1 MTAIDYTAIW
11 HLGDRDTRSVTV
23 KIPLRTQSEN
33 NMREHHMA
41 RARRRK
47 KQREVVH
54 LVVGT
59 ALRAEGIKPPCVVE
73 LVRIAPKR
81 LDSDNLQGAFKA
93 VRDQV
98 AAELGVDDRTDA
110 VRWVYDQSKGGVR
123 EYAIRVTI
131 RTEIR

>member
-1 MTAIDYTAIW
+1 MTAIDYTARW
-11 HLGDRDTRSVTV
+11 HLGDRDARSVTV

-33 NMREHHMA
+33 NMREHHYA

-59 ALRAEGIKPPCVVE
+59 TLRAEGIKPPCVVE
-73 LVRIAPKR
+73 LVRIAPKK